1 MILVLNFNIC
11 SFESE
16 LEYKLANTVTVS
28 NVTFCHILA
37 LNFAPEA
44 DLVPEQ
50 DDLEG
55 VGVLRVG
62 LSGDPVG
69 EVLHHLNL
77 LQLVAACKDRESERP
92 YDWYILLLLA
102 YLEIIRKWTEIS
114 NLCKPGSYVLP
125 F

>member
-1 MILVLNFNIC
+1 MILVVNFNIC

-16 LEYKLANTVTVS
+16 PMLYVS
-28 NVTFCHILA
+28 VSDVTFCHIVA
-37 LNFAPEA
+37 LHFTAEA

-69 EVLHHLNL
+69 EVLHQLHLV
-77 LQLVAACKDRESERP
+77 QLVAACKDRGSERP
-92 YDWYILLLLA
+92 YDLYMLLLA
-102 YLEIIRKWTEIS
+102 YLEIFRKWTGIS